1 MVAARTATLA
11 LPMTCWLG
19 IAACGLNFD
28 RYDPGAAPAGGPD
41 ASTDGLA
48 PEAASSDASAP
59 DTASGDTA
67 TPEID
72 ASPCATGAGTVVAP
86 EAPGAI
92 TIDGDLGDWGSPAF
106 TVLAASDAA
115 LIEGP
120 SGACTAA
127 NATSQCGV
135 PAGETVDFA
144 LLRDATSLY
153 VGVRVTVPGVGGTST
168 TAPYD
173 DDAVEIYLRGDP
185 VATGDY
191 TSVDQ
196 QYSIDWQNLVT
207 SYGPPSAGA
216 GQTSPPGVTSAVKVA
231 PGNGGYVLE
240 VQIELGEI
248 GGSLAPGQTRGFD
261 LSVDHGQG
269 TAATRS
275 FLVWWMA
282 SHSAPQCTTA
292 KCMGCTSDQPYC
304 DTLDFG
310 QVCAD

>member
-1 MVAARTATLA
+1 MVAGRNARLW
-11 LPMTCWLG
+11 LPVACGLG
-19 IAACGLNFD
+19 VAACGLDFD
-28 RYDPGAAPAGGPD
+28 RYDPGAATTGSAD
-41 ASTDGLA
+41 ASPDSFVA
-48 PEAASSDASAP
+48 EAATVDAFTP
-59 DTASGDTA
+59 DTATGDTA
-67 TPEID
+67 APDDD
-72 ASPCATGAGTVVAP
+72 ANPCATAAGTVVAP
-86 EAPGAI
+86 QAPGPI

-106 TVLAASDAA
+106 TVLTASDAA

-135 PAGETVDFA
+135 PAGETIDFA

-153 VGVRVTVPGVGGTST
+153 VGVRVTVSGVGGTST

-191 TSVDQ
+191 TSIDQ
-196 QYSIDWQNLVT
+196 QYIIDWQSLVT
-207 SYGPPSAGA
+207 SYGPPSVGA
-216 GQTSPPGVTSAVKVA
+216 GQTNPSGVTSAVKVA
-231 PGNGGYVLE
+231 AGNAGYVVE
-240 VQIELGEI
+240 VQIALSEI
-248 GGSLAPGQTRGFD
+248 GGSLTPGQTRGFD

-282 SHSAPQCTTA
+282 THAPPLCTTA
-292 KCMGCTSDQPYC
+292 KCMGCTSGQPYC

-310 QVCAD
+310 LVCAD